1 MTTPSN
7 DRFAGLREPAV
18 AQPATHRGG
27 GYHRPKVDQADDED
41 DNTRSTAAVSG
52 REIAPMIDRIDLVVI
67 GGPDAGRTF
76 SATGKRVVVGT
87 ADGADLVLTDPTVS
101 RFHSEVVL
109 ESGRAIVRDLGSKNG
124 TLVDGIPVI
133 AAPVA
138 DGAVLTLGKSTVRFA
153 RQPGALR
160 PALSTRDR
168 FGALVGHSIAMRS
181 VFEVLERAARADATV
196 LLRGETG
203 TGKDLAAASI
213 HSESPRKDGPFV
225 VVDLAAAP
233 GALLASELFGHDRGA
248 FTGADRDRVGAFERA
263 HGGTVFLDEIGDLDL
278 DLQPHLLRVLESKT
292 VQRVGG
298 SARIP
303 VDVRVIA
310 ATHRDLRADVNARRF
325 RSDLY
330 YRLAVLEITL
340 PPLRE
345 RTDDIPLLVA
355 AIAQDLEDAPDAV
368 RDPAWVAALLKHPWP
383 GNVREL
389 RNHVERAAGVGRF
402 AATTSEIDVSM
413 PLKEARARWVQLF
426 ESRYLAELLH
436 AHGGNVSA
444 AARAAGIDRVH
455 FYRLLGRAGLR

>member
-1 MTTPSN
+1 VSH
-7 DRFAGLREPAV
+7 E
-18 AQPATHRGG
+18 
-27 GYHRPKVDQADDED
+27 E
-41 DNTRSTAAVSG
+41 TRSTAAVSG
-52 REIAPMIDRIDLVVI
+52 REIAPMIDRIDLAVI

-76 SATGKRVVVGT
+76 GATGKRVVVGT

-101 RFHSEVVL
+101 RFHCELVL
-109 ESGRAIVRDLGSKNG
+109 EHGRAIVRDLGSKNG
-124 TLVDGIPVI
+124 TLVGGIAVI
-133 AAPVA
+133 AAPLA
-138 DGAVLTLGKSTVRFA
+138 DGAVLTLGKSTLRFA
-153 RQPGALR
+153 REPGALR
-160 PALSTRDR
+160 PRLSPRDR
-168 FGALVGHSIAMRS
+168 FGALVGRSVAMRG
-181 VFEVLERAARADATV
+181 VFEILERAAASDVTV

-213 HSESPRKDGPFV
+213 HQESPRRDGPFV

-233 GALLASELFGHDRGA
+233 GALLASELFGHERGA
-248 FTGADRDRVGAFERA
+248 FTGADRDRIGAFERA
-263 HGGTVFLDEIGDLDL
+263 RGGTVFLDEIGDLDL
-278 DLQPHLLRVLESKT
+278 ELQPHLLRVLESKT

-298 SARIP
+298 AARIP

-345 RTDDIPLLVA
+345 RTEDIPLIVA
-355 AIAQDLEDAPDAV
+355 ALAEDLEDPPEAV

-389 RNHVERAAGVGRF
+389 RNHVERARNMGRF
-402 AATTSEIDVSM
+402 GAAGSEVDVSI
-413 PLKEARARWVQLF
+413 PLKEARTRWVQLF

>member
-1 MTTPSN
+1 
-7 DRFAGLREPAV
+7 
-18 AQPATHRGG
+18 
-27 GYHRPKVDQADDED
+27 VDNEE
-41 DNTRSTAAVSG
+41 TRSTAAVSG
-52 REIAPMIDRIDLVVI
+52 REIAPMIDRIDLSVI

-76 SATGKRVVVGT
+76 GATGKRVVVGT
-87 ADGADLVLTDPTVS
+87 ADGADLLLTDPTVS
-101 RFHSEVVL
+101 RFHCELVL
-109 ESGRAIVRDLGSKNG
+109 EHGRPIVRDLGSKNG
-124 TLVDGIPVI
+124 TLVDGIAVI
-133 AAPVA
+133 AAPLA
-138 DGAVLTLGKSTVRFA
+138 DGAALTLGKSTIRFA
-153 RQPGALR
+153 REPGALR
-160 PALSTRDR
+160 PLLSTRDR
-168 FGALVGHSIAMRS
+168 FGTLVGRSLAMRG
-181 VFEVLERAARADATV
+181 VFEILERAAASDATV

-203 TGKDLAAASI
+203 TGKDMAATSL
-213 HSESPRKDGPFV
+213 HQESARRDGPFV

-233 GALLASELFGHDRGA
+233 GALLASELFGHERGS
-248 FTGADRDRVGAFERA
+248 FTGADRDRIGAFERA

-278 DLQPHLLRVLESKT
+278 ELQPHLLRVLESRT
-292 VQRVGG
+292 VQRVG
-298 SARIP
+298 SSRRIP
-303 VDVRVIA
+303 VDVRMIA

-355 AIAQDLEDAPDAV
+355 AIAAELEDPPAAV

-389 RNHVERAAGVGRF
+389 RNHVERARNMGRF
-402 AATTSEIDVSM
+402 GAEGSEIDVAV
-413 PLKEARARWVQLF
+413 PLKEARNRWVQLF